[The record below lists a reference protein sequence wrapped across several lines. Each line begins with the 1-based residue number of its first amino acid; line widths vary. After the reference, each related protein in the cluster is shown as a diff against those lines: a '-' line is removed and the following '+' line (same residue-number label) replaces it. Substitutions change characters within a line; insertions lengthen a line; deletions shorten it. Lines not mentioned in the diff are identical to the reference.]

1 MISRVLPVILIIFS
15 IGIFFLYIS
24 PTYRDSILPLKAQI
38 DQSNKALAAAEEFNN
53 KQTQIA
59 AERARIPRDGIDKLE
74 QYLPDGVD
82 NVQMI
87 LDLNA
92 LAQRSGVTLSNF
104 GIKENKQVTQTV
116 ASPMGPTESTNGS
129 LLNGPK
135 TKGTESLDLSV
146 TATGTYSAFR
156 TFLYGIEHSLR
167 PLDITQIVVTESK
180 TGVYSF
186 DMTLRIY
193 WLK

>member
-1 MISRVLPVILIIFS
+1 MISRILPAILIFFS

-24 PTYRDSILPLKAQI
+24 PTYKDTIVPLKEEITKTDTALAVAREFKEKQADIATQRALISEDSIA
-38 DQSNKALAAAEEFNN
+38 
-53 KQTQIA
+53 
-59 AERARIPRDGIDKLE
+59 KL
-74 QYLPDGVD
+74 QKYLPDGVD

-92 LAQRSGVTLSNF
+92 LASRSGVTLSNF
-104 GIKENKQVTQTV
+104 GIKENKLV
-116 ASPMGPTESTNGS
+116 AADSGALLGAGAMNNPTS
-129 LLNGPK
+129 
-135 TKGTESLDLSV
+135 KGTESLDLSV
-146 TATGTYSAFR
+146 TATGTYGAFR

-167 PLDITQIVVTESK
+167 PLDITQIIISDSK
-180 TGVYSF
+180 TGVYTY

>member
-24 PTYRDSILPLKAQI
+24 PTYRDTIMPLRAQI
-38 DQSNKALAAAEEFNN
+38 DQANKALAAAEEFNN

-104 GIKENKQVTQTV
+104 GIKENKQAVQN
-116 ASPMGPTESTNGS
+116 ASPAGVTGDTSST
-129 LLNGPK
+129 LLNSPK

-146 TATGTYSAFR
+146 TATGTYGAFR